1 MYIEEIHW
9 MIKYQSTN
17 KNFDESINR
26 LKEAGGGVKK
36 ILQNS

>member
-17 KNFDESINR
+17 KNFDESIKR
-26 LKEAGGGVKK
+26 LKEAGGVKK